1 VVFEDALSGI
11 KSAYGAKVN
20 RVIALAN
27 GEKAKQVSKMKE
39 VHSVIENFKKLSK
52 EDEDFIFLL
61 KNK

>member
-1 VVFEDALSGI
+1 
-11 KSAYGAKVN
+11 VN